1 RRSAAPAG
9 CPQLDRG
16 ARAKIIAYVG
26 IRFRQIRSPR
36 SGVLIWGG
44 HLGVEDT
51 QPLIAELA
59 VKQSGR
65 LRQFLRARV
74 RNTADIPDLI
84 QEVFLR
90 LMRVPSRETI
100 RQPEAYIFTIARH
113 AAQQHQLTSSRAGTL
128 VELDEALGELLPGP
142 EPDPVLAVSAEQC
155 AAALQDALEEMSP
168 KVRATF
174 LLYRRDGLSMDEI
187 SERLG
192 ISRPMAKKYL
202 VKALARLRER
212 LRGLD

>member
-1 RRSAAPAG
+1 M
-9 CPQLDRG
+9 G
-16 ARAKIIAYVG
+16 A
-26 IRFRQIRSPR
+26 
-36 SGVLIWGG
+36 
-44 HLGVEDT
+44 EDT
-51 QPLIAELA
+51 QPWVAELA
-59 VKQSGR
+59 VKQTGR

-74 RNTADIPDLI
+74 RNAADVPDLI

-90 LMRVPSRETI
+90 VMRVPSRETI

-113 AAQQHQLTSSRAGTL
+113 AAQQHQLTCSRADSL
-128 VELDEALGELLPGP
+128 VELDEALRDSLPSP

-155 AAALQDALEEMSP
+155 VAALQGVLEGMSP

-187 SERLG
+187 SARLG

-202 VKALARLRER
+202 AKALARFRER
-212 LRGLD
+212 LLELE